1 MIDAAGPRAS
11 IPGFRAAC
19 ALALAL
25 LASSVAAQS
34 PQPKDSAAADP
45 RLVQPERPTIATHA
59 GTVARGFV
67 ELEDGVEWDNVGT
80 DERSFFAPTN
90 LKIGLASNAQ
100 LNILVNLIQDRLVR
114 NGKLTPGDLTIGVK
128 YRLVEDDRVLGDFA
142 ILPAIKLPTAAEGE
156 GGTGTTD
163 FSLLLI
169 SSRQLG
175 SVAMDLNAGVTRRS
189 GNGSSAPINASIW
202 TASFGIPISGPL
214 GAALELFG
222 YPGTAGPAGEKGSAS
237 ILVGPT
243 FLLRKWLALDAGIIS
258 PLTGPQAHAVY
269 AGFVWNAGPVPGTRH
284 PVPVTAQP

>member
-1 MIDAAGPRAS
+1 MNLPS
-11 IPGFRAAC
+11 SAC
-19 ALALAL
+19 ALVLAL
-25 LASSVAAQS
+25 LAPSLAAQS
-34 PQPKDSAAADP
+34 LPPKDSATSDP

-67 ELEDGVEWDNVGT
+67 ELEDGGEWDNIRT
-80 DERSFFAPTN
+80 DERSFSAPTN

-100 LNILVNLIQDRLVR
+100 LNILFNLVQDRLVR
-114 NGKLTPGDLTIGVK
+114 NGNLTAGDLTIGVK
-128 YRLVEDDRVLGDFA
+128 YRLIEDDRILGDFA
-142 ILPAIKLPTAAEGE
+142 ILPAVKLPTATEGK

-163 FSLLLI
+163 FSVLLI

-175 SVAMDLNAGVTRRS
+175 SVAMDLNIGATRRS

-222 YPGTAGPAGEKGSAS
+222 YPGTAGLAGEKGSAS

-243 FLLRKWLALDAGIIS
+243 FLLRKWLALDAGIIA
-258 PLTGPQAHAVY
+258 PLTGPQAHAIY
-269 AGFVWNAGPVPGTRH
+269 TGFVWNVG
-284 PVPVTAQP
+284 

>member
-1 MIDAAGPRAS
+1 MNLTLP
-11 IPGFRAAC
+11 AC

-25 LASSVAAQS
+25 LAPSVAAQS
-34 PQPKDSAAADP
+34 APPKDSAAPDP

-67 ELEDGVEWDNVGT
+67 ELEDGGEWDNVGT
-80 DERSFFAPTN
+80 SERSFFAPTN

-100 LNILVNLIQDRLVR
+100 LNILFNLIHDRTVR
-114 NGKLTPGDLTIGVK
+114 NGKLTPSDLAIGVK
-128 YRLVEDDRVLGDFA
+128 YRLIDGDGILGDFA
-142 ILPAIKLPTAAEGE
+142 ILPQVKLPTATEGE

-175 SVAMDLNAGVTRRS
+175 SVAMDLNVGATRRS
-189 GNGSSAPINASIW
+189 GNGSSAPINATIW
-202 TASFGIPISGPL
+202 TASFGIPIRGPL

-222 YPGTAGPAGEKGSAS
+222 YPGTAGPAGEKGSAA

-269 AGFVWNAGPVPGTRH
+269 TGFVWNWGALPGTRY
-284 PVPVTAQP
+284 P

>member
-1 MIDAAGPRAS
+1 MINAVGPRAS
-11 IPGFRAAC
+11 IRGFRAAW
-19 ALALAL
+19 AFALAL

-34 PQPKDSAAADP
+34 PPPKDSAMPDP

-67 ELEDGVEWDNVGT
+67 ELEDGAEWDNVGT
-80 DERSFFAPTN
+80 NERSFFAPTN

-100 LNILVNLIQDRLVR
+100 LNILFNLIQDRLVR
-114 NGKLTPGDLTIGVK
+114 NGRLTPSDLTIGVK
-128 YRLVEDDRVLGDFA
+128 YRLVEDDRILGDFA

-189 GNGSSAPINASIW
+189 GNGSSAPVNATIW
-202 TASFGIPISGPL
+202 TASFGIPIRGPL
-214 GAALELFG
+214 GAALEIFG
-222 YPGTAGPAGEKGSAS
+222 FPGTDGPAGEKGSAS

-243 FLLRKWLALDAGIIS
+243 FLLRTWLALDAGIIE

-269 AGFVWNAGPVPGTRH
+269 AGFVWNAG
-284 PVPVTAQP
+284 

>member
-1 MIDAAGPRAS
+1 MNLTAS
-11 IPGFRAAC
+11 AC
-19 ALALAL
+19 ALALSL
-25 LASSVAAQS
+25 LGSPLAAQS
-34 PQPKDSAAADP
+34 NPQKDSAAPDP

-67 ELEDGVEWDNVGT
+67 ELEDGGEWDKVSKE
-80 DERSFFAPTN
+80 ERSFFAPTN

-100 LNILVNLIQDRLVR
+100 LNILFNLIQDRLVR
-114 NGKLTPGDLTIGVK
+114 NGKLTPSDLTVGVK
-128 YRLVEDDRVLGDFA
+128 YRLVDDNRVLGDFA
-142 ILPAIKLPTAAEGE
+142 ILPAVKLPTATEGE

-175 SVAMDLNAGVTRRS
+175 SVAMDLNVGATRRS
-189 GNGSSAPINASIW
+189 GNGSAAPINASVW

-214 GAALELFG
+214 GAALEVFG
-222 YPGTAGPAGEKGSAS
+222 YPGTAGPAGAKGSAA

-243 FLLRKWLALDAGIIS
+243 FLLRKWLAVDAGIIS

-269 AGFVWNAGPVPGTRH
+269 AGFVFNAG
-284 PVPVTAQP
+284 